1 MIFGEGISRS
11 AEVLDVAVALK
22 VIDKS
27 GAWFSYGDTKL
38 GQGKENTRKMLVDN
52 VELLDEIEAKVRA
65 EIDAD
70 PSKLKF

>member
-1 MIFGEGISRS
+1 
-11 AEVLDVAVALK
+11 
-22 VIDKS
+22 
-27 GAWFSYGDTKL
+27 
-38 GQGKENTRKMLVDN
+38 MLVDN